1 MIRMATELDL
11 QELMQI
17 ENECFSR
24 PYSNESFLQDL
35 RGDKVKAFV
44 KILNEKIVGF
54 ISLYIFLDE
63 ANLQQIAVLE
73 DFRRKGISSELIEYS
88 VEYLKQNKVKK
99 IYLEVN
105 ETNFV
110 AIKTYEKF
118 GFKQVVTR
126 KNYYGNQ
133 SAVVYELM
141 L

>member
-24 PYSNESFLQDL
+24 PYSSESFLQDL

-73 DFRRKGISSELIEYS
+73 DFRRKGIASELIEYS

-99 IYLEVN
+99 FYLEVN

>member
-1 MIRMATELDL
+1 MATELDL

-35 RGDKVKAFV
+35 CGDKVKVFV
-44 KILNEKIVGF
+44 KIQNEKIVGF

-73 DFRRKGISSELIEYS
+73 DFRRKGIASELIEYS
-88 VEYLKQNKVKK
+88 IEYLKQNKVKK
-99 IYLEVN
+99 FYLEVN

>member
-24 PYSNESFLQDL
+24 PYSSESFLQDL

-73 DFRRKGISSELIEYS
+73 DFRRKGIASELIEYS

>member
-24 PYSNESFLQDL
+24 PYSSESFLQDL
-35 RGDKVKAFV
+35 RGDKVKVFV

-73 DFRRKGISSELIEYS
+73 DFRRKGIASELIEYS
-88 VEYLKQNKVKK
+88 IEYLKLNKVKK
-99 IYLEVN
+99 FYLEVN

>member
-17 ENECFSR
+17 ENKCFSR
-24 PYSNESFLQDL
+24 PYSSESFLQDL

-73 DFRRKGISSELIEYS
+73 DFRRKGIASELIEYS

-99 IYLEVN
+99 FYLEVN

>member
-1 MIRMATELDL
+1 MIRIATELDL

-24 PYSNESFLQDL
+24 PYSSESFLQDL

-73 DFRRKGISSELIEYS
+73 DFRRKGIASELIEYS

-99 IYLEVN
+99 FYLEVN

>member
-1 MIRMATELDL
+1 MIRIATELDF

-24 PYSNESFLQDL
+24 PYSSESFLQDL
-35 RGDKVKAFV
+35 RGDKVKVFV

-73 DFRRKGISSELIEYS
+73 DFRRKGIASELIEYS

-99 IYLEVN
+99 FYLEVN

>member
-1 MIRMATELDL
+1 MIRIATELDL

-24 PYSNESFLQDL
+24 PYSSESFLQDL
-35 RGDKVKAFV
+35 SGDKVKVFV
-44 KILNEKIVGF
+44 KIQNKKIVGF

-73 DFRRKGISSELIEYS
+73 DFRRKGIASELIEYS

-99 IYLEVN
+99 FYLEVN

>member
-24 PYSNESFLQDL
+24 PYSSESFLQDL

>member
-1 MIRMATELDL
+1 MIRKATELDL

-24 PYSNESFLQDL
+24 PYSSESFLQDL
-35 RGDKVKAFV
+35 LGDKVKVFV
-44 KILNEKIVGF
+44 KIQNEKTVGF

-73 DFRRKGISSELIEYS
+73 DFRRKGIASELIECS

-99 IYLEVN
+99 FYLEVN

>member
-17 ENECFSR
+17 ENEYFSR
-24 PYSNESFLQDL
+24 PYSSESFLQDL
-35 RGDKVKAFV
+35 RGDKVKVFV
-44 KILNEKIVGF
+44 KIQNEKIVGF

-73 DFRRKGISSELIEYS
+73 DFRRKGIASELIEYS
-88 VEYLKQNKVKK
+88 VEYLKQNNVKK
-99 IYLEVN
+99 FYLEVN

>member
-24 PYSNESFLQDL
+24 PYSSESFLQDL
-35 RGDKVKAFV
+35 RGDKVKVFV
-44 KILNEKIVGF
+44 KIQNVKIVGF

-73 DFRRKGISSELIEYS
+73 DFRRKGIASELIEYS

-99 IYLEVN
+99 FYLEVN